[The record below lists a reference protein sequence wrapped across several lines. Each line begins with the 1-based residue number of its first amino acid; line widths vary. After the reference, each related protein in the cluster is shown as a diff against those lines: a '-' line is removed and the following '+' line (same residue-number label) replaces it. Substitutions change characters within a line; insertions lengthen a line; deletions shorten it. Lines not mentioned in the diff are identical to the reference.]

1 MLLSVYKTKRDYT
14 EMVLIPQTKPETK
27 RIAAAVRVGMKKSYC
42 LDGKKKYIQISA
54 MYCRYATISLRHL
67 YKLSARLGPIDCKT

>member
-27 RIAAAVRVGMKKSYC
+27 RIAAAVRVGMEKK
-42 LDGKKKYIQISA
+42 LLPGWKE
-54 MYCRYATISLRHL
+54 
-67 YKLSARLGPIDCKT
+67 KTHTNQCYVL